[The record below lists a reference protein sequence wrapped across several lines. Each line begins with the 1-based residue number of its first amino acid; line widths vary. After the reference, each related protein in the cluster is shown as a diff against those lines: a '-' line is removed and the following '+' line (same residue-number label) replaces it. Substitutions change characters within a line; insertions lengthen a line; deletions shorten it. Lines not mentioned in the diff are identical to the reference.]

1 MILVCQ
7 YRDHTWLTSC
17 RIIDAFE
24 DTVNVILQD
33 TGFNLD
39 QPLLVEEEDVAL
51 RAERVRL
58 QWVFDTNILIITP
71 ITKQIAQDDL
81 EQTGRTFGVSAS
93 DDGPGIY

>member
-1 MILVCQ
+1 M
-7 YRDHTWLTSC
+7 
-17 RIIDAFE
+17 
-24 DTVNVILQD
+24 NVILQD

-39 QPLLVEEEDVAL
+39 EPLLVEEEDVAL

-58 QWVFDTNILIITP
+58 YNGSLTQALIITP